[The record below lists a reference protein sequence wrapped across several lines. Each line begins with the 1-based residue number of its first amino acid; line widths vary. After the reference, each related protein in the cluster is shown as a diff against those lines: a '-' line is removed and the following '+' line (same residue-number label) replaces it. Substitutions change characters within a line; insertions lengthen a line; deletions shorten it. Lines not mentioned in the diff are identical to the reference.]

1 MSQTLPS
8 SLVAQ
13 TQPAPETLGVAL
25 VLGVIIGAGMAY
37 HAHSSGRSEVVWGLV
52 GFVLG
57 IIGLLI
63 YVGYLVLGPSPEGE
77 KPGPDVA
84 GPASEPAEARTRP
97 ASATGVPEPE
107 NGAGVSSAGDNQW
120 RQVASEVGGDN
131 PATGAAL
138 DGPDRQNSGPGDQPR
153 ATEERGASAGG
164 GSVDRQPEP
173 GSGDGDPS
181 PGVGGPSGSPAGRA
195 GMALELTYSDGQTD
209 LLSGVTQVERDGRAL
224 VVTREDGTERRYEN
238 SRIERVWDE
247 RDG

>member
-37 HAHSSGRSEVVWGLV
+37 HAHSNGRSEVVWGLV

-63 YVGYLVLGPSPEGE
+63 YVGYLVLGPSAEEE
-77 KPGPDVA
+77 KPGPDVT

-97 ASATGVPEPE
+97 ASATGVPESK
-107 NGAGVSSAGDNQW
+107 NGGDVSSDGDNQW
-120 RQVASEVGGDN
+120 RQVASEVGGNDT
-131 PATGAAL
+131 ATGAAL
-138 DGPDRQNSGPGDQPR
+138 DGPDG
-153 ATEERGASAGG
+153 GA
-164 GSVDRQPEP
+164 
-173 GSGDGDPS
+173 
-181 PGVGGPSGSPAGRA
+181 PSGSPAGRA
-195 GMALELTYSDGQTD
+195 GMAIEVTYGDGQAD

-247 RDG
+247 RDE